1 MDPSLTHP
9 RRHIVDGTIRVFLAE
24 ALILPTGLVTVIF
37 LTRRLGPEGYGLF
50 TLAAVLMNWIGWTIP
65 SLLSRASIK
74 FVSEAPDWRSVG
86 TIVLRLYLTLSC
98 VAALLLFFLA
108 GPASGLLNE
117 PSLTACLR
125 LFAIEIPLFSLAVA
139 HRNILTG
146 IGKFR
151 QRALTSAGRWSSRLI
166 LIVLLVEMGFSVHG
180 AILGSIG
187 AALVEMVIGR
197 FYVRPSLFHR
207 SSFPARRLFSYA
219 VPLSFFALT
228 MQLFTKLDLIML
240 KLLGGTTEQA
250 GFYGAAQNLS
260 IVPGIFAL
268 SFSPLLLSTLSQMLG
283 AGEGHSARDLGRDA
297 MRTVTWLL
305 PFAGMTAGAS
315 VEIVALVFGPQYIS
329 AAPLLAL
336 LIFSA
341 LAWVMISVATTILT
355 ATGKPTWPFAVT
367 WPMLPLAFIGHM
379 LLIPRLGPVGASL
392 TTTVLTILGAMA
404 TVLAVY
410 RIWRVA
416 PPPATFMRSIM
427 ICAVAFALATLW
439 PAPGFLLLVKLLA
452 IALVIPLAF
461 LLTGELKTDE
471 LAFLRS
477 ILNLRKK
484 TEKTRM

>member
-1 MDPSLTHP
+1 MHNADMDPSLTHP

-108 GPASGLLNE
+108 GPVSGLLNE

-305 PFAGMTAGAS
+305 PVAGILGPGLGYDLGGHDNPYCHRQADLAFCRDLANVAPGLYWPYVAYPTTWACRRITHNHRAHHFGRHGHSLGRLQDLARCAAS
-315 VEIVALVFGPQYIS
+315 SDIYAKYYDLRRCLCPGY
-329 AAPLLAL
+329 
-336 LIFSA
+336 
-341 LAWVMISVATTILT
+341 
-355 ATGKPTWPFAVT
+355 
-367 WPMLPLAFIGHM
+367 PLACSWI
-379 LLIPRLGPVGASL
+379 LAPCETTCNCARYPACIPVDRR
-392 TTTVLTILGAMA
+392 T
-404 TVLAVY
+404 
-410 RIWRVA
+410 
-416 PPPATFMRSIM
+416 
-427 ICAVAFALATLW
+427 
-439 PAPGFLLLVKLLA
+439 
-452 IALVIPLAF
+452 
-461 LLTGELKTDE
+461 
-471 LAFLRS
+471 
-477 ILNLRKK
+477 
-484 TEKTRM
+484 